1 MALIRFGLW
10 PKSELQPI
18 TKLRASIEL
27 EAYKLCSQLIPSR
40 SLYRIKYWWVDFC
53 GFIDLKNN
61 ASHLRG
67 FWMVS
72 QRRLR
77 CCREPQESLWA
88 WDRVFLLLKLWREHT
103 SGLTLLLLLPLLQQ
117 RQPSCEFQSIFESA
131 MNMTELSPIPL
142 VHGDSETRPL
152 AEHAKR
158 LSHRYGT

>member
-1 MALIRFGLW
+1 
-10 PKSELQPI
+10 
-18 TKLRASIEL
+18 
-27 EAYKLCSQLIPSR
+27 
-40 SLYRIKYWWVDFC
+40 
-53 GFIDLKNN
+53 
-61 ASHLRG
+61 
-67 FWMVS
+67 MVS

-103 SGLTLLLLLPLLQQ
+103 SDLTLLLLLPLLQQ
-117 RQPSCEFQSIFESA
+117 RQPSYEFQSTFESA

-158 LSHRYGT
+158 LSRR